1 VINGDS
7 WFGRSQK
14 RANIG
19 VDFYLVEG
27 FPIGFGLFSFVAAVV
42 SGAYFTDGTEA
53 ICASLILI
61 KTIFRL

>member
-14 RANIG
+14 RSNKSVNFNFVERFLIG
-19 VDFYLVEG
+19 SG
-27 FPIGFGLFSFVAAVV
+27 FLPFVAAVV

-53 ICASLILI
+53 VCASLISI
-61 KTIFRL
+61 KTVF